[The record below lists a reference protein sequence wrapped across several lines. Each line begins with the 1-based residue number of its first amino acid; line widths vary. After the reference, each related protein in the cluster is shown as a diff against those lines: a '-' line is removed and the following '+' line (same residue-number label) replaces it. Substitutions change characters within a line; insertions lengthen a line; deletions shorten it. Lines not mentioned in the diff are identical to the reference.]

1 MKISGF
7 TIIRNAVL
15 NDYPILE
22 AIGSILPV
30 VDEMIVLIG
39 NSDDETEQL
48 IQSIN
53 DPKIKI
59 HHSVWDDSL
68 RKGGRVLAVETDKA
82 FQLIDPSS
90 EWAFY
95 IQADEAVHEKY
106 HPAILEACKNT
117 RMMKECRALFLNTC
131 IFMEPMII

>member
-1 MKISGF
+1 MKLIINKFRVCNIPLQLFITTLKKSEKIIAAYFHFICTIISHMKISGF

-68 RKGGRVLAVETDKA
+68 RKGAVYSRLK
-82 FQLIDPSS
+82 Q
-90 EWAFY
+90 
-95 IQADEAVHEKY
+95 
-106 HPAILEACKNT
+106 T
-117 RMMKECRALFLNTC
+117 RRFN
-131 IFMEPMII
+131 